1 MRFLM
6 PMHSIT
12 LDMKDIKGK
21 LHFSLHISVPTLIV
35 FVSSFIFLL
44 SDFSIAEKLH

>member
-21 LHFSLHISVPTLIV
+21 LHFSTIPTLIV